1 MKKFLLSALVA
12 LMAVSASAITD
23 GQVYEEVNG
32 IKCVNKWII
41 SRVHSGELAY
51 NALPI
56 ATNYA
61 RSAVMHD
68 GVVYISVTGAR
79 VVPNDTILQSI
90 VYKYSAEDGTY
101 LGELPLTLNGEPFA
115 TPAQSS
121 LQANNIGVDNFGHMW
136 LAGYS
141 SEQNASCP
149 FYLLDPATGALTP
162 LATFEKGDIIARID
176 YFDVI
181 GDITGEEAQ
190 CNIMAPGSNSPTVYA
205 WHYDQGDSPEDW
217 VGGFDGDPSIDIR
230 FFWPEEV
237 TLWGYAPMIRQCLG
251 MDPEEEDYYN
261 GDLFYVDAFTTA
273 PILYDRAGTVQDCF
287 DTDYVDP
294 ALIPEPGANG
304 VAEFH
309 LDDRNFLA
317 YAKAQYT
324 GDGHGCQINVCEMGE
339 GMTFEGMNKYWQ
351 LPADS
356 LGHTSDSGIRLHC
369 IQVEYDTDAQGEEL
383 IRLLTYKCQ
392 NGFGVYEIGKNVEA
406 PQPQGKKGDVD
417 GNGEVDGTDLNILIN
432 ILLGKDQN
440 NYDGRENVD
449 EQGGIDGNDLN
460 LLINI
465 LLGKV

>member
-32 IKCVNKWII
+32 IKCANKWII

-149 FYLLDPATGALTP
+149 FYMLDPATGALTP
-162 LATFEKGDIIARID
+162 LATF
-176 YFDVI
+176 
-181 GDITGEEAQ
+181 
-190 CNIMAPGSNSPTVYA
+190 
-205 WHYDQGDSPEDW
+205 
-217 VGGFDGDPSIDIR
+217 
-230 FFWPEEV
+230 
-237 TLWGYAPMIRQCLG
+237 
-251 MDPEEEDYYN
+251 
-261 GDLFYVDAFTTA
+261 
-273 PILYDRAGTVQDCF
+273 
-287 DTDYVDP
+287 
-294 ALIPEPGANG
+294 
-304 VAEFH
+304 
-309 LDDRNFLA
+309 
-317 YAKAQYT
+317 
-324 GDGHGCQINVCEMGE
+324 
-339 GMTFEGMNKYWQ
+339 
-351 LPADS
+351 
-356 LGHTSDSGIRLHC
+356 
-369 IQVEYDTDAQGEEL
+369 
-383 IRLLTYKCQ
+383 
-392 NGFGVYEIGKNVEA
+392 
-406 PQPQGKKGDVD
+406 
-417 GNGEVDGTDLNILIN
+417 
-432 ILLGKDQN
+432 
-440 NYDGRENVD
+440 
-449 EQGGIDGNDLN
+449 
-460 LLINI
+460 
-465 LLGKV
+465 